1 MVAAEGT
8 WQSSPNSVTAMAVL
22 SRQLVLSPRHLV
34 GPHLSEG
41 GGAEE
46 TAAAAAAAEVFL
58 LLAAGGGGA

>member
-46 TAAAAAAAEVFL
+46 TAAAAAEVFL